1 MMSTTISIP
10 EKIRKK
16 REETSLITVGEAS
29 GEKVLEAPRK
39 NSKIAAASSD
49 VTAS

>member
-1 MMSTTISIP
+1 MILIR

-16 REETSLITVGEAS
+16 GKEKSLITVGEAS
-29 GEKVLEAPRK
+29 GEKVLERHEE
-39 NSKIAAASSD
+39 NSRFAAASSD